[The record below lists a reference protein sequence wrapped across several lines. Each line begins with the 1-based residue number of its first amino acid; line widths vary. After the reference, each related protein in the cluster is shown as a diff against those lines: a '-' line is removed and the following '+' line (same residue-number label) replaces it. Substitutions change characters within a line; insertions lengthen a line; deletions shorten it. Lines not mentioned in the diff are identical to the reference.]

1 MILQLGG
8 SSNEAIVHD
17 YALTRIGMEQRRQAL
32 TRLLQFH
39 VGKGAQPESVGML
52 ELCNTRTGAIAGFL
66 RAIEE
71 SFEGGV
77 QGYVKSLGFRQE
89 DVEVMRANLKGSV

>member
-8 SSNEAIVHD
+8 SPNEAIVHD

-39 VGKGAQPESVGML
+39 VGKGAQLESVGML
-52 ELCNTRTGAIAGFL
+52 ELCNTRAGAIAGFL

>member
-1 MILQLGG
+1 
-8 SSNEAIVHD
+8 
-17 YALTRIGMEQRRQAL
+17 MEQRRQAL